1 MAIMVKMYKDS
12 GDIKKDIQNAAKAL
26 NKKLIY
32 TVFCSVAL
40 NIFTIAYIIF
50 KLRIN

>member
-1 MAIMVKMYKDS
+1 MAIMVKMYK
-12 GDIKKDIQNAAKAL
+12 GNENIKQDIQNAAKAL

-40 NIFTIAYIIF
+40 NIFTAF
-50 KLRIN
+50 SWS